1 MALVREARSE
11 VITVLAMSDATQ
23 PAASMTGVAFQV
35 FLRDENHRLLAFV
48 RRRVS
53 SEADAHDIV
62 QQALMQAFVALRDFR
77 GDSLLS
83 TWIFGIASRLV
94 MGHYRGRPRAV
105 LPDDGAVDA
114 LPGLEGATDPFHEV
128 VLIQRL
134 AIIHRVLAALPSGQH
149 SAWTG
154 VVEHGRSCADVA
166 RQLDVPVG
174 TVRSRVSRVRA
185 AIRQAMEEAEHGP
198 PGG

>member
-1 MALVREARSE
+1 M
-11 VITVLAMSDATQ
+11 
-23 PAASMTGVAFQV
+23 AFQV

-128 VLIQRL
+128 VPEGLRFTVEGQAWAYHAKALIVMISL
-134 AIIHRVLAALPSGQH
+134 H
-149 SAWTG
+149 SA
-154 VVEHGRSCADVA
+154 
-166 RQLDVPVG
+166 P
-174 TVRSRVSRVRA
+174 
-185 AIRQAMEEAEHGP
+185 
-198 PGG
+198 